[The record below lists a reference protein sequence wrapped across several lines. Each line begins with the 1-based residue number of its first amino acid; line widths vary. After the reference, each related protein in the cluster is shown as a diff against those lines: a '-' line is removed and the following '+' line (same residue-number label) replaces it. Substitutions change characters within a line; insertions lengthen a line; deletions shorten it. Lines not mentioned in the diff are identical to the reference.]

1 MDQIKQAE
9 RLRKKIADIKRKL
22 AAEKKKFGCYDD
34 SGGKRYRPLKY
45 FIQLGDYAGGLA
57 YLKWFTKNFPDD
69 SGFPVFLFEW
79 TIILFKSGK
88 IKDAERK
95 AFQTF
100 CANTYMFDK
109 FFARPIAPVDKLE
122 GSNWEGPSIL
132 GSFDYNSEQTD
143 LADFADWLGKFI
155 SSEPF
160 VGLSGKY
167 IDICRRLNTEDDIE
181 TRGYLIKHARQLK
194 ASL

>member
-34 SGGKRYRPLKY
+34 SGGKRYQPLKY
-45 FIQLGDYAGGLA
+45 FIQLGDNAGGLT
-57 YLKWFTKNFPDD
+57 YLRWFTKNFPDD

-79 TIILFKSGK
+79 NIILFKSGK
-88 IKDAERK
+88 TKEAERK
-95 AFQTF
+95 AFQAF

-109 FFARPIAPVDKLE
+109 FFGRSIAPVDKWE

-132 GSFDYNSEQTD
+132 GGFDY
-143 LADFADWLGKFI
+143 
-155 SSEPF
+155 SSELLLRIGGSKQVVKLEKF
-160 VGLSGKY
+160 SCL
-167 IDICRRLNTEDDIE
+167 RLQ
-181 TRGYLIKHARQLK
+181 YA
-194 ASL
+194 

>member
-1 MDQIKQAE
+1 MDQIEQDE

-22 AAEKKKFGCYDD
+22 AVEKKKFGCYDD
-34 SGGKRYRPLKY
+34 SGGKRYQPLKY
-45 FIQLGDYAGGLA
+45 FIQLGDYAGGLT

-88 IKDAERK
+88 AKEAERK
-95 AFQTF
+95 TFQTF

-109 FFARPIAPVDKLE
+109 FFGRPMAPVDKWE

-132 GSFDYNSEQTD
+132 DRFDYSSEQPD
-143 LADFADWLGKFI
+143 LVDFAGWLDKFT
-155 SSEPF
+155 SSKPF
-160 VGLSGKY
+160 VELSGKY
-167 IDICRRLNTEDDIE
+167 IEICTRLNAEDDIE
-181 TRGYLIKHARQLK
+181 TRGYLLKHARQLK
-194 ASL
+194 ESL